1 VEFVLATKTKRKK
14 RPHPFKIEE
23 PAAVAAIEPQIEA
36 SPAVLPWLTLE
47 TVLYAVIV
55 IVAVALRLSNLGL
68 VPLSNA
74 EAGQA
79 LSGLELYRGGV
90 PAGDYSPLLLTLNT
104 LSFLL
109 FGVSDASAR
118 LAPMLFGSVLVIL
131 PLTLRRRVGPVV
143 CLVAAALLA
152 ISPTAVF
159 LSRTLNSEIAV
170 ATASLLI
177 FAGFFNWT
185 EDGQRRW
192 LWLLAAGLAILPVAG
207 PMAYAVIVV
216 FGLIVLLRYPLFKA
230 LWAEGLAKTAA
241 QPAAQVR
248 PPGEPD
254 GASPDREIGLDE
266 AGADRSTAAR
276 KPDGLQ
282 QQTDRRDENSIN
294 RNLRDAGIF
303 FAVTLLLLAT
313 AATFNFSGL
322 GVATTFFVDWLN
334 NFGGQVGPEA
344 GFNAIFLLTIYEP
357 LVLLAGLSGIALAI
371 LRRDLLGLLLV
382 IWFAG
387 LLVLDVVMGGRP
399 NGSVILPLVPLVFLA
414 AFALA
419 ELWEGLRLWGTWGN
433 EGALL
438 LTGLVITVFAYI
450 GLTGWLERPCTP
462 EDTICQYSWLQAG
475 AALVL
480 FLVVVFFFG
489 FMSDG
494 AAALRGAALAGTV
507 IGLLATISVGWR
519 LNFGPLMDL
528 GYQPLAGVPASTGLV
543 QLTETLADESESRVG
558 DATLLDVAWVGPASP
573 ALAWRLRDY
582 RHLSQTNS
590 LLDAPATAIITPA
603 SDRELAAD
611 QPYIG
616 QDFALDAIWSPV
628 GLPPKQLVEWLIYRH
643 MNERPQG
650 NTAVLWLRVE

>member
-1 VEFVLATKTKRKK
+1 MATKTKRKK
-14 RPHPFKIEE
+14 LAHPFEIEK
-23 PAAVAAIEPQIEA
+23 PAAVVAVEPEVEA

-47 TVLYAVIV
+47 AVLYAVIV

-74 EAGQA
+74 EARQA

-131 PLTLRRRVGPVV
+131 PLTLRRHLGPVV

-152 ISPTAVF
+152 LSPTAVF
-159 LSRTLNSEIAV
+159 LSRTLNSEIVV
-170 ATASLLI
+170 ATASLMI

-192 LWLLAAGLAILPVAG
+192 LSLLAAGLAILLVAG
-207 PMAYAVIVV
+207 PMAYTVVVI
-216 FGLIVLLRYPLFKA
+216 FGLIVLVRYPLFKA
-230 LWAEGLAKTAA
+230 LWTEGLAKAA
-241 QPAAQVR
+241 VQ
-248 PPGEPD
+248 PPGRTGPPAEPD
-254 GASPDREIGLDE
+254 GIADQDAVFDA
-266 AGADRSTAAR
+266 AGADRANTVR
-276 KPDGLQ
+276 ERDQ
-282 QQTDRRDENSIN
+282 QQRADRPNEEAIN

-313 AATFNFSGL
+313 VATFNFSGF

-334 NFGGQVGPEA
+334 RFGRQAGPEA

-357 LVLLAGLSGIALAI
+357 LIILAGLSGIALVI

-387 LLVLDVVMGGRP
+387 VLVLDVVMGGRP
-399 NGSVILPLVPLVFLA
+399 NGSVILSLMPLVFLA

-433 EGALL
+433 EGVLL
-438 LTGLVITVFAYI
+438 VTGLVIAVFAYI
-450 GLTGWLERPCTP
+450 GLTGWLEHTCTP
-462 EDTICQYSWLQAG
+462 EDTVCQYSWIQTA
-475 AALVL
+475 AALAL
-480 FLVVVFFFG
+480 FLLVVLFFG

-494 AAALRGAALAGTV
+494 TAALRGAALAGAAV
-507 IGLLATISVGWR
+507 GLLAMINIGWR

-528 GYQPLAGVPASTGLV
+528 AYQPLAGIPASTELV

-582 RHLSQTNS
+582 QHLSQTNS
-590 LLDAPATAIITPA
+590 LLDAPATAVITPA
-603 SDRELAAD
+603 SNQDLAAD

-628 GLPPKQLVEWLIYRH
+628 GLPPKQLVEWLVYRH
-643 MNERPQG
+643 GEQRPQG
-650 NTAVLWLRVE
+650 NEAVLWLRVK